1 MKKTKQERMAHSVE
15 LVEALL
21 EAGIEF
27 VPVPVVSSEDK
38 SMLMKSSVARL
49 EAIQEAIIKEALNA
63 ALH

>member
-1 MKKTKQERMAHSVE
+1 MEETKKERVAHSLE

-27 VPVPVVSSEDK
+27 VPVPVISSKDQ

-49 EAIQEAIIKEALNA
+49 EAIQEVLIREALNA

>member
-1 MKKTKQERMAHSVE
+1 MEKTKQERMAHSVE

-27 VPVPVVSSEDK
+27 VPVVSSEDK